1 MPCAL
6 TLVFVYCLDP
16 TPYFSCFLLQLFIKE
31 KKRKRD
37 GEGFSVLVCAT
48 AHGCCC
54 GNAAN
59 SSYHCFIKNNKA
71 YRYHKIAM

>member
-48 AHGCCC
+48 VHGCCC
-54 GNAAN
+54 GNTATAAITGLLKI
-59 SSYHCFIKNNKA
+59 IKHIVIIK
-71 YRYHKIAM
+71 